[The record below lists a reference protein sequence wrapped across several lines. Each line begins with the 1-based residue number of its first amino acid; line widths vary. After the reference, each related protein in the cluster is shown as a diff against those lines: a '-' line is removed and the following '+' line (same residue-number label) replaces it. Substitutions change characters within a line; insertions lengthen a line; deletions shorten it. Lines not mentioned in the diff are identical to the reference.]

1 MINVKFQHRSSRP
14 ASNLPE
20 EPHYVTSSLV
30 SWRVA
35 LRTSGV
41 WSPPTDV
48 YETEDR
54 FIVRMEIAGMEEEN
68 FNVRLEQN
76 RLVINGTRL
85 DNPEQRAFHQMEIHF
100 GEFSSEI
107 ELPVPINIDL
117 VEAEYHQGFLRVTL
131 PKSQPK
137 NLSSSS

>member
-1 MINVKFQHRSSRP
+1 MISVRFQHRSSRP
-14 ASNLPE
+14 TSHLPE
-20 EPHYVTSSLV
+20 EPHYLTSGLV

-48 YETEDR
+48 YESEDK
-54 FIVRMEIAGMEEEN
+54 FIVRMEIAGMEEDS

-76 RLVINGTRL
+76 RLIISGTRL
-85 DNPEQRAFHQMEIHF
+85 DTPEQRAFHQMEIHF
-100 GEFSSEI
+100 GEFSTEI
-107 ELPVPINIDL
+107 ELPVPINNET

-131 PKSQPK
+131 PKTQPK
-137 NLSSSS
+137 NLTVSS